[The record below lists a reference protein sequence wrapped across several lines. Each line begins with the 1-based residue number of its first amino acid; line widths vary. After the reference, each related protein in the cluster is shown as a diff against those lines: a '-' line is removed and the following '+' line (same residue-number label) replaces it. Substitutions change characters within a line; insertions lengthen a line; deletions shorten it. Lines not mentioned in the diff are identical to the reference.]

1 MRIKKFVDEDMIRLI
16 RRVKRELGP
25 EAVIVSTSR
34 LDDGR
39 SELVAAVED
48 DEIDFSDA
56 AGMQVYPAG
65 YNDNRI
71 RERLDYHEVSTAARS
86 DLLARCRQ
94 YAASAGENDDI
105 KILTA
110 VFDRLFARYN
120 ILDTRCPV
128 KVFTGIQGSG
138 KTTALVKTAALAKF
152 RGLSAALIS
161 TDGLR
166 AGANSQLQS
175 FAGILGAKFRFVR
188 KNEHLAAAIKE
199 AQAGH
204 DLVLID
210 TPGFNP
216 FVSAERERLR
226 ELLDIADGEA
236 VLALEAGYNAPDA
249 REAAAIYAS
258 LGAKNLLPTK
268 LDLCRRIGGFLS
280 AATEEGFNLGWA
292 SVSGS
297 LSNGLAAVDN
307 AVLARL
313 VLA

>member
-1 MRIKKFVDEDMIRLI
+1 MRIKKFVDEDMIHLI

-128 KVFTGIQGSG
+128 KVFSG
-138 KTTALVKTAALAKF
+138 ATK
-152 RGLSAALIS
+152 
-161 TDGLR
+161 
-166 AGANSQLQS
+166 
-175 FAGILGAKFRFVR
+175 
-188 KNEHLAAAIKE
+188 
-199 AQAGH
+199 
-204 DLVLID
+204 
-210 TPGFNP
+210 
-216 FVSAERERLR
+216 
-226 ELLDIADGEA
+226 
-236 VLALEAGYNAPDA
+236 
-249 REAAAIYAS
+249 AS
-258 LGAKNLLPTK
+258 
-268 LDLCRRIGGFLS
+268 
-280 AATEEGFNLGWA
+280 W
-292 SVSGS
+292 
-297 LSNGLAAVDN
+297 
-307 AVLARL
+307 
-313 VLA
+313 